1 MSLAQNLNR
10 EMTDEERAALRQYV
24 GELVR
29 RYPEVE
35 GEYRIDPWLGHEHTY
50 LVSIVPPQDEEAWLD
65 LSEGMSAV
73 ATDLVAQTGC
83 LFVLTTLE

>member
-10 EMTDEERAALRQYV
+10 EMSDEARAALRQYV

-35 GEYRIDPWLGHEHTY
+35 GQYHIDPWLGHEHTY
-50 LVSIVPPQDEEAWLD
+50 LVSITPPQDEEAWLN

>member
-1 MSLAQNLNR
+1 MSLAQNLNPD
-10 EMTDEERAALRQYV
+10 MSDDARAALRRYV
-24 GELVR
+24 GELVH

-35 GEYRIDPWLGHEHTY
+35 GQYHIDPWRGHEHTY
-50 LVSIVPPQDEEAWLD
+50 LVSIVPPQDEEAWLN